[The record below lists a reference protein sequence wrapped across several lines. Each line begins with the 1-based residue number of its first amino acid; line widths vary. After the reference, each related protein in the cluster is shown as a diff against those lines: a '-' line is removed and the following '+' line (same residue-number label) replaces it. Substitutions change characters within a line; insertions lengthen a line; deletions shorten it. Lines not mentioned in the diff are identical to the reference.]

1 MGLLLDSDVII
12 DHLNNKSDY
21 LSSIVSI
28 SKEDLFTS
36 IINWSEIMYGI
47 RKLKD
52 PIKTTKQ
59 FTNFIIELNIKIFEL
74 DLKVS
79 DKFIDLKIDLE
90 KKGTRLEDFDLI
102 IGATAI
108 INNLVLVT
116 RNTKHFKRIP
126 KIQIYSNLTT

>member
-21 LSSIVSI
+21 LSSIISI
-28 SKEDLFTS
+28 SKEDLYIS

-52 PIKTTKQ
+52 PIKVTKQ
-59 FTNFIIELNIKIFEL
+59 FTSFVIELNIKIFEL
-74 DLKVS
+74 DLKVA
-79 DKFIDLKIDLE
+79 DKFLDLKIDLE
-90 KKGTRLEDFDLI
+90 KKGSRLEDFDLI

-108 INNLVLVT
+108 VNNLTLVT
-116 RNTKHFKRIP
+116 RNTKHFVRIP
-126 KIQIYSNLTT
+126 NIQIYNKS